1 MLQTGLEELQVQQQ
15 DVNRQKEA
23 ADEENRKLVSA
34 EYILGVST
42 DKKSQLFEFSFVFH
56 FSLFPCSFVILRSS
70 REVGCRFSSC
80 KMFI

>member
-15 DVNRQKEA
+15 DVKRQKEA

-42 DKKSQLFEFSFVFH
+42 DKKKSTF
-56 FSLFPCSFVILRSS
+56 
-70 REVGCRFSSC
+70 
-80 KMFI
+80 

>member
-15 DVNRQKEA
+15 DVKRQKEA

-42 DKKSQLFEFSFVFH
+42 DKKSQLFEFSSFCI
-56 FSLFPCSFVILRSS
+56 SLFTVSLFVCHTSFFKGSWMSVFVL
-70 REVGCRFSSC
+70 
-80 KMFI
+80 